1 MELPVGMGELP
12 GKACDEYGG
21 IKTEA
26 DMDLMVESLEDQ
38 IRYLQ
43 NHPAIIVW
51 MLGSDMI
58 PRPAL
63 EKRYQELIASI
74 DNRPYLA
81 AASVRKSEIS
91 GPTGVKMNG
100 PYNYVGPSYWYI
112 DSVNGGAYG
121 FNTET
126 GPGPQIP
133 VMESS

>member
-1 MELPVGMGELP
+1 MQP
-12 GKACDEYGG
+12 
-21 IKTEA
+21 
-26 DMDLMVESLEDQ
+26 
-38 IRYLQ
+38 
-43 NHPAIIVW
+43 
-51 MLGSDMI
+51 
-58 PRPAL
+58 
-63 EKRYQELIASI
+63 I

-112 DSVNGGAYG
+112 DSVNGGAFG

-133 VMESS
+133 VLETLVKMIPENKRWPINEIWNFHCNPSKASVI